1 MIIPN
6 SSGVAHPTLRVPANA
21 CDAHMHIYDPMFPQA
36 SDAAALHAA
45 ASVDEYRLLQKRLG
59 TTRTVVVTPRNYYTD
74 NRVTLDAIE
83 RLGRHCT
90 RGVAVV
96 RSDVT
101 DATLRQLHEGGI
113 RGIRFSLYTPANAAA
128 TFDMVEPLAAR
139 MTEMGWHVQLH
150 WTADQ
155 IAAHENM
162 LMRLPCTIVFDHMA
176 RLPQPLGVA
185 HPGHAIVKR
194 LLDRGRT
201 WVKLS
206 GPYLDTKVGRADQ
219 YSDMDTVAQ
228 SWISAAA
235 DRMVWGSDWP
245 HPTEHDK
252 PDDAQLLDLLG
263 RWSLDRSVIEKI
275 LVGNPQELY
284 AFSQDTASTPR
295 QSSCIL

>member
-6 SSGVAHPTLRVPANA
+6 SSGVAHPALRVPTNA
-21 CDAHMHIYDPMFPQA
+21 CDAHMHIYDASFPQA
-36 SDAAALHAA
+36 SDAAALLAA

-83 RLGRHCT
+83 RLGSHCT
-90 RGVAVV
+90 RGVAVL
-96 RSDVT
+96 RADVT
-101 DATLRQLHEGGI
+101 DASLRHLHEGGI

-139 MTEMGWHVQLH
+139 VNEMGWHVQLH

-155 IAAHENM
+155 IAAHEDM
-162 LMRLPCTIVFDHMA
+162 LMRLPSCIVFDHMA

-194 LLDRGRT
+194 LLERGRT

-206 GPYLDTKVGRADQ
+206 GPYLDTKVGQAGDYRDI
-219 YSDMDTVAQ
+219 DPVAQ
-228 SWISAAA
+228 SWISTAA

-245 HPTEHDK
+245 HPTEHEK
-252 PDDAQLLDLLG
+252 PDDAQLMDLLG
-263 RWSLDRSVIEKI
+263 RWTGDASVIQKI
-275 LVGNPQELY
+275 LVDNPQELY
-284 AFSQDTASTPR
+284 AFGQSASRTPG
-295 QSSCIL
+295 Q